1 MREIVLAEIA
11 SLFCKKHYGIDIKT
25 TLDINVYND
34 SLDFADQI
42 LSLPVEGF
50 EVKEKCPQCDTYC
63 IGFCSVCAGE
73 GFISRHLT
81 LGELPEQARK
91 MREALK
97 FYSHAIA
104 IIQVESCP
112 TNTKDNPYKER
123 RIDTPRPNVAD
134 DALTFKDK

>member
-1 MREIVLAEIA
+1 MQEKIAGEIYEGITGLPWPPDDAETRYTKEK
-11 SLFCKKHYGIDIKT
+11 CMKH
-25 TLDINVYND
+25 
-34 SLDFADQI
+34 ADAI

-50 EVKEKCPQCDTYC
+50 DC
-63 IGFCSVCAGE
+63 
-73 GFISRHLT
+73 T
-81 LGELPEQARK
+81 LGELPERARK

-104 IIQVESCP
+104 VIQVESCP

-123 RIDTPRPNVAD
+123 RIDTPHPNVAD